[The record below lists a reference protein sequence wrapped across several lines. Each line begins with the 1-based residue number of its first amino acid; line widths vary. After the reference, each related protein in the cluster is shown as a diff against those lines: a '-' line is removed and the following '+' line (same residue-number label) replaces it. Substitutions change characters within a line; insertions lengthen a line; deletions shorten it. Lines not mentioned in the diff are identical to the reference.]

1 MSIPADSPFFRG
13 HFEGFPVLPG
23 VVQLNNLVLE
33 NVRLRWPA
41 LDHLRK
47 VVGLKFRNP
56 IRPLDPLSIL
66 LERTDANRVRFEI
79 RSETRL
85 MSAGA
90 LVFGGGAEPGPP
102 PPAGPAGS
110 PEPREGPGA

>member
-1 MSIPADSPFFRG
+1 MSIAADSPFFRG

-23 VVQLNNLVLE
+23 VVQLNSLVLE

-41 LDHLRK
+41 LDRLRK

-66 LERTDANRVRFEI
+66 LERTDANRVWFEI
-79 RSETRL
+79 RSEARI
-85 MSAGA
+85 MSSGA
-90 LVFGGGAEPGPP
+90 LVFGDGASPSPTPTGSSESWPGSRQ
-102 PPAGPAGS
+102 GPAG
-110 PEPREGPGA
+110 